1 MSRHGRDEEE
11 TVEGLR
17 AQLDQVTAELVAA
30 LAQLDRIS
38 AASALPVA
46 ADGTGPLPA
55 TRVQGHRAAG
65 RRVPKDQWWL
75 RAVPGV
81 VPAALGGIW
90 AALRHSARHSWAAHH
105 AALTAATATVPV
117 VALAATVTLS
127 APAVK
132 TLPWY
137 SSTASA
143 PAAVAA
149 TAPAPATVVIHR
161 KRRRERKP
169 APVSVPP
176 PATVSRPSPSP
187 SLSSLPPSPQISVPA
202 ALDTGVYMAGQIVI
216 GNPQDQAVP
225 WSVSCGQDASIT
237 PSQGVLEPGQQ
248 GVQLQVQV
256 DPVDGA
262 AGVLCTFWPGGERLV
277 ITWAGAGSPSEA
289 AG

>member
-81 VPAALGGIW
+81 ILAAIGLKGWASRRVLGVGLTAAMIGGTGAGVVTMRDAPAYSSVSPRPAVTVPAA
-90 AALRHSARHSWAAHH
+90 A
-105 AALTAATATVPV
+105 
-117 VALAATVTLS
+117 VTI
-127 APAVK
+127 APPAV
-132 TLPWY
+132 
-137 SSTASA
+137 
-143 PAAVAA
+143 
-149 TAPAPATVVIHR
+149 IR
-161 KRRRERKP
+161 RNRRRERK
-169 APVSVPP
+169 AVPVSVPP
-176 PATVSRPSPSP
+176 SATVSRPSPSP
-187 SLSSLPPSPQISVPA
+187 SLSSLPPSPQIRVPA